1 MNTED
6 EHSDEARKW
15 ITPIMVRGIRAVCE
29 AVAGLIDGGNK
40 SAMVIAALGA
50 ELTNE
55 ERVIYYCTEFDNQCN
70 MSGLCNFFTD
80 SISLSYYEVIASL
93 GVIGAED
100 MIDDLKR
107 SKHIIFGDQEVPIH
121 DETLIDEFTI
131 PDDPVREAEI
141 SGQLEEID
149 KDSFRRLGGF
159 EERLYQY
166 VLSCASMGL
175 LKNQTG

>member
-6 EHSDEARKW
+6 ELSDEALKW
-15 ITPIMVRGIRAVCE
+15 ITPIMMRGIRAVCE

-40 SAMVIAALGA
+40 SAVVIAALGA
-50 ELTNE
+50 EFTNE
-55 ERVIYYCTEFDNQCN
+55 EQVIYYCTEFDNQCN

-80 SISLSYYEVIASL
+80 SISLSYYEVIAAL

-107 SKHIIFGDQEVPIH
+107 CKHVIFGDQEVPVH
-121 DETLIDEFTI
+121 DEDLLDDFTH
-131 PDDPVREAEI
+131 PDDPDREVVI
-141 SGQLEEID
+141 SSQLDAID
-149 KDSFRRLGGF
+149 KDSFKRLEGF
-159 EERLYQY
+159 EKRLYHY
-166 VLSCASMGL
+166 VLSCASKGL